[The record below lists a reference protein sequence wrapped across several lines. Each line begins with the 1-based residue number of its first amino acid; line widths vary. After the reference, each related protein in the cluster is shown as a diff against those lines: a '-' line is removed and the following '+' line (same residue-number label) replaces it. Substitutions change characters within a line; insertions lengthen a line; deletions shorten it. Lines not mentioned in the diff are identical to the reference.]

1 MDIASDTYKIFF
13 VFYHEEQTVTLW
25 EVKIDN
31 MYCHENKLTQ
41 KASKLLIRV
50 EYKLCR
56 IDLPF
61 TKNSLGNQE
70 LISLLQNWK
79 ILLPHIVQF

>member
-1 MDIASDTYKIFF
+1 MADSSAEWISLHGYSEGHVQNILRFLSRGTNC
-13 VFYHEEQTVTLW
+13 QTLW

-50 EYKLCR
+50 EYKFCR
-56 IDLPF
+56 IDLF
-61 TKNSLGNQE
+61 CTLYQK
-70 LISLLQNWK
+70 
-79 ILLPHIVQF
+79 